1 MDAIFLSQVPTRHLP
16 RAWRIKK
23 IQQGAAICGR
33 YTSMAANT
41 RFSMGI
47 GALAQLALGPDKH
60 HTSQSLAASMRTN
73 PVVVRRL
80 LAVLHT
86 AKLVTNSKGPSG
98 GARLSRPPKQ
108 ITLGDVYR
116 ALGPEELFHHA
127 PHGAAGD
134 RVLQGT
140 MQSVFRK
147 ARRAVEKELDSVT
160 LSQFVKKIGK
170 KSAKAGAAQD
180 GPQRAS

>member
-1 MDAIFLSQVPTRHLP
+1 M
-16 RAWRIKK
+16 KK
-23 IQQGAAICGR
+23 IRQGVAICDR
-33 YTSMAANT
+33 YTRMAANT
-41 RFSMGI
+41 RFSMGMEI
-47 GALAQLALGPDKH
+47 LMIMAMGPEKA
-60 HTSQSLAASMRTN
+60 HTSQSLAASIRTN

-80 LAVLHT
+80 LSKLHT

-116 ALGPEELFHHA
+116 VLGPEELFHHT

-134 RVLQGT
+134 RVLLGT

-147 ARRAVEKELDSVT
+147 ARRALEKELDSVT
-160 LSQFVKKIGK
+160 LNQFVKKVSK
-170 KSAKAGAAQD
+170 KSAKSNATPD